1 MYPLY
6 WGIISGVLSES
17 KKKVAL
23 YPNGLLLVLCVCIMF
38 PGDVR
43 NDEIFATGVPSPCVV
58 LGEWSEEKVHSWDA
72 WNSEKYVNVDE
83 VITTALGQGTTEITE
98 KIFGRTFLPLERM
111 RPKIL
116 RYPH

>member
-1 MYPLY
+1 
-6 WGIISGVLSES
+6 
-17 KKKVAL
+17 
-23 YPNGLLLVLCVCIMF
+23 MF
-38 PGDVR
+38 PVTFGMTRYLPPV
-43 NDEIFATGVPSPCVV
+43 FHHPVWFW
-58 LGEWSEEKVHSWDA
+58 GEWSEEKVHSWDA

-83 VITTALGQGTTEITE
+83 VITTALGRTTEITE